1 MKIKLK
7 HNSQPVDAQLDTTS
21 GLIVYAEY
29 SDSGIPLDEVEV
41 LELELNYMD
50 AINEVLEEQLYE

>member
-7 HNSQPVDAQLDTTS
+7 HNSEPVDAQLDPAS
-21 GLIVYAEY
+21 GLITEAIY
-29 SDSGIPLDEVEV
+29 SETGIPLDEIEV

-50 AINEVLEEQLYE
+50 AINEVLEDKNYE